1 MAHGRVRALAPG
13 ATADVPVSTGGA
25 DVAAFR
31 VTVDRDGRVRESNEA
46 NNTAA
51 VRCPP
56 PVG

>member
-1 MAHGRVRALAPG
+1 MRALAPG